1 MIIDIQWFNGSKPLD
16 IQFNTKIAQPI
27 EKEKIGLESLDLRQS
42 TFFWQQLTVI
52 FKNRDYTLANTEI
65 SNKDEIRL
73 KKKKPIHDWTK

>member
-1 MIIDIQWFNGSKPLD
+1 MIIDIQCFNGSKPLD

-73 KKKKPIHDWTK
+73 KKKKTIHDWTK